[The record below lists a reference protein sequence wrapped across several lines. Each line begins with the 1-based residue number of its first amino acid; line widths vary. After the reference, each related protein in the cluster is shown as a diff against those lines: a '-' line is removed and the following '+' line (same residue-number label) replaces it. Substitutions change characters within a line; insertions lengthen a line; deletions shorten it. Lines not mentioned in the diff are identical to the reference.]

1 MLFSC
6 SDCLVTGTLDATT
19 TAELLA
25 LYQEW
30 HRLTAAKVS
39 KNQVSYFYNSQCWVT
54 GCLPLSICWFKE
66 WKGPKLYISFY
77 IMTVVLMGT
86 VQSVL
91 GFHFLWVETGR
102 NRIQDRCCRS
112 SGNETVAAT
121 QLLSISDED
130 QCCAPPRWYILHFQ
144 LSHLFSIMFFI
155 TYLQDLGNRKVHQLY
170 SLVVPWRIARNWWVL
185 DLYAVDVPLLCHF
198 L

>member
-1 MLFSC
+1 
-6 SDCLVTGTLDATT
+6 VKGTSDATT

-39 KNQVSYFYNSQCWVT
+39 KNQVSYSYNSHCWVT

-66 WKGPKLYISFY
+66 WKGPKNIYFIFFNDSSFDGHNS
-77 IMTVVLMGT
+77 VGT
-86 VQSVL
+86 WFS
-91 GFHFLWVETGR
+91 FFWVETGR
-102 NRIQDRCCRS
+102 NRIQDRRSRS
-112 SGNETVAAT
+112 SGNETVAAP

-144 LSHLFSIMFFI
+144 LSHLFSLMFFI
-155 TYLQDLGNRKVHQLY
+155 TYLRDLGNRKVHQLY
-170 SLVVPWRIARNWWVL
+170 SLVVP
-185 DLYAVDVPLLCHF
+185 
-198 L
+198 